1 MNLPGHR
8 RRSVGAAFI
17 IGIGDTGGLVATFSF
32 LATDAPYY
40 RLGYKLSMALLAV
53 SMLAATAYY
62 AACRYENIALRK
74 AEEDL
79 SGTEERIESKGGL
92 DVGYRY
98 FL

>member
-1 MNLPGHR
+1 MNLAGHR
-8 RRSVGAAFI
+8 RRSVGGAFI
-17 IGIGDTGGLVATFSF
+17 VGIGDTGGLLSTFAF

-40 RLGYKLSMALLAV
+40 RLGYKLSLALLAV

-62 AACRYENIALRK
+62 AACRYENSALRK
-74 AEEDL
+74 AEADL
-79 SGTEERIESKGGL
+79 GGTEETIERKGGL